1 MSTSNPQGSP
11 SLPQLLRWL
20 LPITRPV
27 HPPLLASTAFR
38 IANLTF
44 DLALFATAAA
54 GTMRLLG
61 GGGGVTGLIL
71 ALIALSLLKAGA
83 FYCEQFTGHYVAF
96 KALELLR
103 GHVFAQLW
111 PKAPAIVTHSRSGD
125 ILTSLTRD
133 VDRIE
138 VVYAHTFAPVVSA
151 YTVGIGA
158 MLVGGF
164 TVGWSTIS
172 IAALCLFLS
181 LFVVPY
187 LGTRKAGHMSKRALA
202 ARRDLTHHVTD
213 TLFGIDEVLGYGRAE
228 QRREEMDDRGA
239 RVAELS
245 AGPRD
250 LRGIRRG
257 LNVFLSLV
265 ATASIIVLGIE
276 TVPPVALAA
285 VAVATLRVFEGPR
298 GFEDAT
304 GYLDQSLAAVRRL
317 WEMSHA
323 PELVTDGPLD
333 YADTSAPSVEFQSVT
348 YAYPGPWP
356 TGHDNGE
363 ATETSNAP
371 RTEPIL
377 AIEDVSLHVPAGG
390 HAILVGR
397 SGSGKSTL
405 VQLLQR
411 YDDPTSGR
419 VIIGEEP
426 VSSYTLNSL
435 RRAVVSVSQTK
446 QLLQGTIA
454 QNLRLG
460 TPNATEEEM
469 WLALETAGLVDEVR
483 AMPEGLETRVGQR
496 ALTLSGGQV
505 QRLCLARA
513 LLMDP
518 RVLILDE
525 FTANLN
531 LDLEVEI
538 RERLRRALP
547 NTTIIEVTHR
557 LRAIENADVVAV
569 FDRGHLIASG
579 SPTDIT
585 ESSIADMFRT
595 PVDSAT

>member
-1 MSTSNPQGSP
+1 MSTTDTQGAP
-11 SLPQLLRWL
+11 SVPQLLRWL

-38 IANLTF
+38 IINLSL

-54 GTMRLLG
+54 GTMRLMG
-61 GGGGVTGLIL
+61 GGGGLTRLIL
-71 ALIALSLLKAGA
+71 ALVVLSLLKAGA

-151 YTVGIGA
+151 YIVGIGA
-158 MLVGGF
+158 ILVGGL
-164 TVGWSTIS
+164 TVGWGTIS
-172 IAALCLFLS
+172 IAALCLLLS

-187 LGTRKAGHMSKRALA
+187 LGTRKAGRMSKEALA

-213 TLFGIDEVLGYGRAE
+213 TLFGIDEVLGYGKAE
-228 QRREEMDDRGA
+228 QRREEMDDRGE

-250 LRGIRRG
+250 LRGVRRG
-257 LNVFLSLV
+257 LNVFLSLI
-265 ATASIIVLGIE
+265 ATASIVVLGIE
-276 TVPPVALAA
+276 TVSPVALAA

-298 GFEDAT
+298 GIEDAA
-304 GYLDQSLAAVRRL
+304 GYLDQSLAALRRL

-323 PELVTDGPLD
+323 PELVTDGPLE
-333 YADTSAPSVEFQSVT
+333 YADTAAPAVEFQSVT
-348 YAYPGPWP
+348 YAYPGPWQ
-356 TGHDNGE
+356 TGHDNRA
-363 ATETSNAP
+363 ATELDNAP
-371 RTEPIL
+371 RSEPIL
-377 AIEDVSLHVPAGG
+377 AVEDVSLHVPAGS

-411 YDDPTSGR
+411 YDDPSSGR
-419 VIIGEEP
+419 VMIGGEP
-426 VSSYTLNSL
+426 VSSFTLNSL
-435 RRAVVSVSQTK
+435 RRAVVSVSQK
-446 QLLQGTIA
+446 NQLLQATIA
-454 QNLRLG
+454 HNLHLG
-460 TPNATEEEM
+460 TPNATEAEV
-469 WLALETAGLVDEVR
+469 WQALETAGLADEVR
-483 AMPEGLETRVGQR
+483 GMPEGLETSVGQR

-525 FTANLN
+525 FTSNLN

-538 RERLRRALP
+538 RERLRHALP
-547 NTTIIEVTHR
+547 NSTIIEVTHR
-557 LRAIENADVVAV
+557 LRATENADVVAV

-579 SPTDIT
+579 SPKDIT
-585 ESSIADMFRT
+585 ETSIADMFRT
-595 PVDSAT
+595 PVDSAR